1 MEGAIGSSPMAT
13 GNVEGVIGFARRNYL
28 VPMPRFESFEALNTW
43 LEEPCLKRQDEVLRG
58 HSESADLSAIGPRTM
73 TRRRASPA

>member
-1 MEGAIGSSPMAT
+1 MAN
-13 GNVEGVIGFARRNYL
+13 GNVEGVIGFGRRNYL

-43 LEEPCLKRQDEVLRG
+43 LEEQCLGRQDAVLRG

-73 TRRRASPA
+73 TRRRASPT